1 MDSDSKEST
10 FIGIEKVKA
19 LITQYDGFPKPGVTF
34 RDIHP
39 VMLNPEARELIV
51 NHLVKKYSSKGV
63 TAIAGMESRGY
74 YIGIPLAF
82 AMKLPFVPLRKP
94 KKLPGELHSVE
105 YSLEYGTDKLEVQ
118 KSSLKKG
125 DRVVIVDDLLATGGT
140 ASAACQ
146 LVTKCGADI
155 VECSF
160 LIELKDLKGISK
172 APKGVSY
179 YSMLQY

>member
-1 MDSDSKEST
+1 MESKESS
-10 FIGIEKVKA
+10 FQGKEKIKA
-19 LITQYDGFPKPGVTF
+19 LITQYDNFPKPGVSF

-39 VMLNPEARELIV
+39 LMLNHEARELVV
-51 NHLVKKYSSKGV
+51 NHLVEKYKSKGV

-74 YIGIPLAF
+74 YIGIPLAC

-125 DRVVIVDDLLATGGT
+125 DLVVIVDDLLATGGT
-140 ASAACQ
+140 ANAACQ

-155 VECSF
+155 LECTF